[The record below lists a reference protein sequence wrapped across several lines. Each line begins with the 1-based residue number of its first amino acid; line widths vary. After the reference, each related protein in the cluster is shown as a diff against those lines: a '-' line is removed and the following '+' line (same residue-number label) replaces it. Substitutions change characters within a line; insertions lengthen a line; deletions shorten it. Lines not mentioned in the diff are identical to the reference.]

1 MQTCSQSLLINK
13 KRSLTCHSLYRKAYD
28 WRNKWLHQ
36 IKDNLREFFAQ
47 AKTKTAVTPA
57 DISAKNLPHVV

>member
-13 KRSLTCHSLYRKAYD
+13 KTESRLSLYQKAYD
-28 WRNKWLHQ
+28 WRNEWLHQ

-57 DISAKNLPHVV
+57 DISAKNLPHVA